1 MKYFALALA
10 LGYPLIALWQFRTRK
25 LRDRLDLLI
34 VLAAGLI
41 FLLLA
46 RTITNWQSLPPWLW
60 LVGLALMAV
69 ATAYSGWAWP
79 HLTWLRS
86 ERPKRRAT
94 SAGLQLV
101 IAAALLA
108 VLV

>member
-1 MKYFALALA
+1 MKYLAFALAI
-10 LGYPLIALWQFRTRK
+10 GYPLIALWQIHARK
-25 LRDRLDLLI
+25 LRDRLDLLV
-34 VLAAGLI
+34 VLAAGII

-46 RTITNWQSLPPWLW
+46 RTITDWQSLPPWLW
-60 LVGLALMAV
+60 LIALALMAA

-79 HLTWLRS
+79 QLTWLRS

-94 SAGLQLV
+94 SAGIQLV

-108 VLV
+108 LLV